1 MHYRRLALSL
11 ILLWLAGCA
20 ASPAEPPAQPV
31 AGGAWPQAVGEVALR
46 VEDETPVP
54 LLDVGVVIFEVGL
67 AEDAAAADGVFPG
80 IRRHETRLLPVRL
93 RQALEASGAWG
104 AVRVQ
109 PEAQACAHLQIRGRI
124 LHSDGERLVLA
135 LRAED
140 ASGRVWLDATY
151 HDISTAGDY
160 PVAPGRDP
168 FADLYRAVANDL
180 LAAREAQPPAA
191 LAQLPQ
197 VATLRYA
204 VNLAPGAFED
214 FLARDAAGEW
224 QLRRLPAADDPM
236 LARVRM
242 IRDREYL
249 FVDTVDEQYRE
260 LAEALQ
266 PAYDLWRQFTREQAQ
281 YRADYRARLPE
292 RERAGPPGSYAAME
306 QAYNAFRWSRI
317 QEQDLEELARGFV
330 NEVRPTVLSVDGRV
344 YRLSGSLSAQYA
356 EWRDIL
362 GRILALELGLPQETH

>member
-31 AGGAWPQAVGEVALR
+31 ADSAWPQPVGEVALR
-46 VEDETPVP
+46 VEDEAPVP
-54 LLDVGVVIFEVGL
+54 LLDVGLVIFETGL
-67 AEDAAAADGVFPG
+67 PESPVAADGVFPG

-109 PEAQACAHLQIRGRI
+109 PEAQASAHLQIRGRI

-140 ASGRVWLDATY
+140 ARGRVWLDATY

-204 VNLAPGAFED
+204 TSLLPRAFDD
-214 FLARDAAGEW
+214 FLARGPAGEW
-224 QLRRLPAADDPM
+224 QLRRLPAAEDPM
-236 LARVRM
+236 LARVET
-242 IRDREYL
+242 IREREYL

-266 PAYDLWRQFTREQAQ
+266 PAYDLWRQFTREQAR

>member
-1 MHYRRLALSL
+1 MYHRRLPLSL
-11 ILLWLAGCA
+11 ILLCLAGCA
-20 ASPAEPPAQPV
+20 APGPVSP
-31 AGGAWPQAVGEVALR
+31 PQADLADNWPPPVGEVVLQVRDTAP
-46 VEDETPVP
+46 TP
-54 LLDVGVVIFEVGL
+54 LLDVGLVVFEAGL
-67 AEDAAAADGVFPG
+67 AEEATAADGVFPG

-109 PEAQACAHLQIRGRI
+109 PDARTSAHLQVSGRI

-135 LRAED
+135 LHAED
-140 ASGRVWLDATY
+140 ARGRVWLDTTY

-168 FADLYRAVANDL
+168 FADLYRAAANDL
-180 LAAREAQPPAA
+180 LAARAAQPPAS
-191 LAQLPQ
+191 LAQLPR

-204 VNLAPGAFED
+204 ASLLPGAFED
-214 FLARDAAGEW
+214 YLARGAAGEW

-236 LARVRM
+236 LARVQM

-249 FVDTVDEQYRE
+249 FVDTVDEQYLE

-266 PAYDLWRQFTREQAQ
+266 PAYDLWRQFTREQSQ
-281 YRADYRARLPE
+281 YRAGYRARLPE
-292 RERAGPPGSYAAME
+292 REAAGPPGSYAAME

-344 YRLSGSLSAQYA
+344 YRLSGSLSSQYA

-362 GRILALELGLPQETH
+362 GRILALELESPQETD